1 MDNNKDDKYFE
12 KKIIESIDIINK
24 YMKEK
29 TKDDLENDILLNNT
43 VMFQLIC
50 ISENINK
57 LSDRYKQKKSGIV
70 WNQIKGIR
78 NIIVH
83 NYDGVNY
90 KTIFDTVIDDLSVL
104 KKELCE

>member
-29 TKDDLENDILLNNT
+29 TKDDLENDIMLNNT

-57 LSDRYKQKKSGIV
+57 LSDRYK
-70 WNQIKGIR
+70 
-78 NIIVH
+78 
-83 NYDGVNY
+83 
-90 KTIFDTVIDDLSVL
+90 
-104 KKELCE
+104 